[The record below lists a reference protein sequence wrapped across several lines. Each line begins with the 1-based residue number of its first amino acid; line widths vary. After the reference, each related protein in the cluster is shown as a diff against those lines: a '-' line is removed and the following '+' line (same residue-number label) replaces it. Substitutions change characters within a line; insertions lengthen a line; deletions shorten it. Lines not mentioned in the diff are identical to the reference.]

1 MGKLAYFAII
11 LIALT
16 VSGLLFVASVKAET
30 IVNGSITTDTTWTR
44 ANSPYTLT
52 SDVAVSNG
60 VTLTIEPGVTV
71 NLGSHQLWVYGI
83 LNARSTTDRIVFSG
97 NSGLI
102 TFSSEIGWNEQTSYG
117 CIIDN
122 AYFSSIAM
130 VINGGYPK
138 ISNNYFTVAPRTAI
152 EIYGGSPSI
161 INNVIN
167 IDSKGAID
175 AYYGSSPVISYN
187 SIVGKGQQYGITASG
202 TAYISNNNVTKCW
215 TGIHAT
221 GASTIQNNIAMN
233 NGNDGIRSDNS
244 ASIIESN
251 VLANNKCG
259 MSGTGTI
266 RYNTIANNLDAGIW
280 GPLASATIT
289 QNNIYGNGQ
298 NIHLTEHDNI
308 TAANNW
314 WGTADVNAINQTIWD
329 RKNDPINLGTLD
341 FIPYLS
347 EPNSNAPSI
356 PDAITVQP
364 TPTLPTI
371 TPTPTSTP
379 TTTPT
384 PIIIIIEPSN
394 NPTQGINTQTPI
406 ETQPPILGQ
415 FNFLDIFSV
424 AVIALAIVV
433 SIAIIV
439 FINKKYGKD

>member
-16 VSGLLFVASVKAET
+16 VSGLLFVTNAKAET
-30 IVNGSITTDTTWTR
+30 TVNGTISTDTTWTR

-52 SDVAVSNG
+52 NDVSVSNG
-60 VTLTIEPGVTV
+60 VTLTIESGVTV
-71 NLGSHQLWVYGI
+71 NIGSHQLLVYGI
-83 LNARSTTDRIVFSG
+83 LNARGTTDRIVFLG

-102 TFSSEIGWNEQTSYG
+102 MFSSETGWNEQASYG

-175 AYYGSSPVISYN
+175 AHYGSSPVISYN

-215 TGIHAT
+215 TGIYAT
-221 GASTIQNNIAMN
+221 GASTIQNNIVMN
-233 NGNDGIRSDNS
+233 NGNDGLYSNNY
-244 ASIIESN
+244 ASIIEGN

-266 RYNTIANNLDAGIW
+266 RYNTIANNLEAGIW
-280 GPLASATIT
+280 GPLVSATIT
-289 QNNIYGNGQ
+289 QNNIYGNTQ

-308 TAANNW
+308 TAVNNW
-314 WGTADVNAINQTIWD
+314 WGTADPSAINQTI
-329 RKNDPINLGTLD
+329 
-341 FIPYLS
+341 
-347 EPNSNAPSI
+347 
-356 PDAITVQP
+356 
-364 TPTLPTI
+364 
-371 TPTPTSTP
+371 
-379 TTTPT
+379 
-384 PIIIIIEPSN
+384 
-394 NPTQGINTQTPI
+394 
-406 ETQPPILGQ
+406 
-415 FNFLDIFSV
+415 
-424 AVIALAIVV
+424 
-433 SIAIIV
+433 
-439 FINKKYGKD
+439 